1 MKQQVKQ
8 GDRVTLHLTGKTEGE
23 EVFATTKGEQPVEI
37 TIGEGKVIPGV
48 ENGVIGMQV
57 GESRTF
63 SVPPEDAFG
72 LRRGELVT
80 TIKKDDFPES
90 IQPTL
95 GQQLRVRVEG
105 DKLTDVRVTNIEADD
120 VTLDANHP
128 LAGQTL
134 KFEIDLLDIQ

>member
-1 MKQQVKQ
+1 MKKQ
-8 GDRVTLHLTGKTEGE
+8 AQSGDNVILHFTGKNEAE
-23 EVFATTKGEQPVEI
+23 EVFATTKGEQPVEL

-48 ENGVIGMQV
+48 ENGIIGMQI

-63 SVPPEDAFG
+63 EVPPEDAFG
-72 LRRGELVT
+72 ERRGELVT

-90 IQPTL
+90 IHPSV

-105 DKLTDVRVTNIEADD
+105 DKLTDVRVTRIEAND

-134 KFEIDLLDIQ
+134 KFEVDLVDIK